1 MIKLPELFIER
12 TKALLLDGYEAF
24 EKALFSPPPVSIR
37 VNNEKLDYQPSEDK
51 VPWSENGYYLAERP
65 LFTADPFLHAGVYY
79 VQEASSMFLEYIAKV
94 LFQNANTVLDL
105 CAAPGGKSSLLSQIL
120 PFDSLLVCNEV
131 ITSRALILREN
142 IIKWGNSNVIVSNN
156 VPKDFGKLSSFFD
169 VLVIDAPCSGEGMF
183 RKNPKVAEE
192 WSVQNVK
199 INAKRQKDILQD
211 SWNCL
216 KNKGLLVYST
226 CTFNKEENEDNIA
239 WIIENLGAKVLKID
253 VSQFDGI
260 VETNYGYRFYPH
272 KVKGEG
278 FFISVLQKLDNSI
291 PTFSRKLKLKN
302 HYKDVSSQFGHY
314 LNKDEDFMIYKAN
327 QKILACSTYRE
338 QAYKYLGE
346 NLNCMLIGLELEEIK
361 VKNHIP
367 SHQLALSK
375 HINIDTFDVAEIDYP
390 TAIAYLKRENI
401 KLLGDYKKGYIL
413 LTYKNQAIGWIKN
426 LGTRYNNMYP
436 QNWRIKMQV

>member
-169 VLVIDAPCSGEGMF
+169 VLVVDAPCSGEGMF

-291 PTFSRKLKLKN
+291 PTFL
-302 HYKDVSSQFGHY
+302 
-314 LNKDEDFMIYKAN
+314 
-327 QKILACSTYRE
+327 
-338 QAYKYLGE
+338 E
-346 NLNCMLIGLELEEIK
+346 N
-361 VKNHIP
+361 
-367 SHQLALSK
+367 
-375 HINIDTFDVAEIDYP
+375 
-390 TAIAYLKRENI
+390 
-401 KLLGDYKKGYIL
+401 
-413 LTYKNQAIGWIKN
+413 
-426 LGTRYNNMYP
+426 
-436 QNWRIKMQV
+436 